1 MKIRELAR
9 RVLPYEMRRKYMES
23 KKNQTVSIYK
33 KKYSK
38 IEIVNPK
45 KVSVVIPN
53 YNYEKFI
60 EERIDSVVLQTY
72 PVYEIIILDDAST
85 DHSVK
90 KIKEVMKKYPDVKF
104 RTIFN
109 KKNGGSVFSQWQKAF
124 LESKGDYV
132 WIAEADDS
140 CSPLFLENVM
150 KGFDEKNVV
159 LSYAESMRIDE
170 YNRILSKSCRDWM
183 SGISTTRW
191 NHSFIHDGEEEI
203 KEALSV
209 CNTIPNV
216 SAVVFKKGKQVELI
230 EKAKRFKISGDWF
243 LYYKL
248 LSTGKVSYC
257 AKSLNYFRKHSQST
271 STVASKEVEL
281 EEVLI
286 IQQEI
291 RNNYLLTTEQIRK
304 QGMRYGVISTE
315 VSPKFLKK
323 VEPMMAKK
331 IAWIIPH
338 PIKGSGGIRTMI
350 QNANFLSDS
359 GYECDIYVEEDY
371 VNDSDTLRKQIE
383 EYYGKCHCNV
393 YVGIAMRKQYDLVF
407 ATYSILTADYVYAMK
422 NVKHKAYFIQ
432 DFEPWFE
439 PMGGLYLEMERTY
452 RYGLQGISIGNWLTY
467 KISTEFHAPMTS
479 FPFCA
484 DLKVYKKLKNVKK
497 ENAICFIYQP
507 EKARRCS
514 KLGIQA
520 LLLVKDLRPD
530 VKIYVYGSDVDTQF
544 DFDVENLH
552 IIPITEC
559 NELYNKCKVGLC
571 ISSSNPSRI
580 PFEMMAAGL
589 PVVDLYRENN
599 LYDIPDTG
607 VLLADSTPEA
617 IATALIRILD
627 DDKLQK
633 QMSTKGIQYMQDYPL
648 ERGFQDFL
656 EAVQSIL
663 EDRKIESKKISKMY
677 LKDPVM
683 PSQEVL
689 NVNYLIQPIPIAV
702 KPTGKKMRYLVRCK
716 RALMRI
722 LGR

>member
-1 MKIRELAR
+1 
-9 RVLPYEMRRKYMES
+9 
-23 KKNQTVSIYK
+23 
-33 KKYSK
+33 
-38 IEIVNPK
+38 
-45 KVSVVIPN
+45 
-53 YNYEKFI
+53 
-60 EERIDSVVLQTY
+60 
-72 PVYEIIILDDAST
+72 
-85 DHSVK
+85 
-90 KIKEVMKKYPDVKF
+90 
-104 RTIFN
+104 
-109 KKNGGSVFSQWQKAF
+109 
-124 LESKGDYV
+124 
-132 WIAEADDS
+132 
-140 CSPLFLENVM
+140 
-150 KGFDEKNVV
+150 
-159 LSYAESMRIDE
+159 
-170 YNRILSKSCRDWM
+170 
-183 SGISTTRW
+183 
-191 NHSFIHDGEEEI
+191 
-203 KEALSV
+203 
-209 CNTIPNV
+209 
-216 SAVVFKKGKQVELI
+216 
-230 EKAKRFKISGDWF
+230 
-243 LYYKL
+243 
-248 LSTGKVSYC
+248 
-257 AKSLNYFRKHSQST
+257 
-271 STVASKEVEL
+271 
-281 EEVLI
+281 
-286 IQQEI
+286 
-291 RNNYLLTTEQIRK
+291 
-304 QGMRYGVISTE
+304 MRYGVISTE

-371 VNDSDTLRKQIE
+371 INDSDTLRKQIE
-383 EYYGKCHCNV
+383 EYYGECRCNV

-467 KISTEFHAPMTS
+467 KIGTEFHAPMTS

-484 DLKVYKKLKNVKK
+484 DLNVYKKLKNVKK

-520 LLLVKDLRPD
+520 LLLVKKLRPD
-530 VKIYVYGSDVDTQF
+530 VKIYVYGSVVDTQF

-571 ISSSNPSRI
+571 ISASNPSRI

-607 VLLADSTPEA
+607 VLLADSTSEA
-617 IATALIRILD
+617 IATALIRVLD

-633 QMSTKGIQYMQDYPL
+633 QMSTKGNQYMQDYPL
-648 ERGFQDFL
+648 ERGFHDFL
-656 EAVQSIL
+656 EAVQSVL
-663 EDRKIESKKISKMY
+663 DDKKIASKKVSKTY

-689 NVNYLIQPIPIAV
+689 DVSYLIQPIPVPV

-716 RALMRI
+716 KALMRRF
-722 LGR
+722 GR

>member
-9 RVLPYEMRRKYMES
+9 KVLPYEMRRKYMES
-23 KKNQTVSIYK
+23 KKNRTVDIYK
-33 KKYSK
+33 KQYSK
-38 IEIVNPK
+38 MELSNPK

-72 PVYEIIILDDAST
+72 PVYEIIILDDVST

-90 KIKEVMKKYPDVKF
+90 KIKEVMKKYPNVNF

-124 LESKGDYV
+124 SESKGDYV

-150 KGFDEKNVV
+150 QGFDDEDVV

-170 YNRILSKSCRDWM
+170 HNRILSKSCRDWM

-230 EKAKRFKISGDWF
+230 EEAKRFKISGDWF

-248 LSTGKVSYC
+248 LATGKVSYC

-291 RNNYLLTTEQIRK
+291 RNHYLLTTEQIRK

-371 VNDSDTLRKQIE
+371 INDSDTLRKQIE
-383 EYYGKCHCNV
+383 EYYGECRCNV

-467 KISTEFHAPMTS
+467 KIGTEFHAPMMS

-484 DLKVYKKLKNVKK
+484 DLNVYKKLKNVKK

-520 LLLVKDLRPD
+520 LLLVKKLRPD
-530 VKIYVYGSDVDTQF
+530 VKIYVYGSDVDMQF

-571 ISSSNPSRI
+571 ISASNPSRI

-617 IATALIRILD
+617 IATALIRVLD

-633 QMSTKGIQYMQDYPL
+633 QMSTKGNQYMQDYPL
-648 ERGFQDFL
+648 ERGFHDFL
-656 EAVQSIL
+656 EAVQSVL
-663 EDRKIESKKISKMY
+663 DDKKIASKKVSKMY
-677 LKDPVM
+677 LKDSVM

-689 NVNYLIQPIPIAV
+689 DVSYLIQPIPIPV

-716 RALMRI
+716 KALMRRI
-722 LGR
+722 GR